1 MSKES
6 IEDSAAAE
14 GLEQKTAKVEGN
26 SVGMRNRLRMLV
38 VGCGCGRSH
47 AHSLLAQPDRFELAW
62 ITCIRPE
69 SQSQAQP
76 AYLLAFSVPT
86 SFY

>member
-69 SQSQAQP
+69 SQS
-76 AYLLAFSVPT
+76 
-86 SFY
+86 